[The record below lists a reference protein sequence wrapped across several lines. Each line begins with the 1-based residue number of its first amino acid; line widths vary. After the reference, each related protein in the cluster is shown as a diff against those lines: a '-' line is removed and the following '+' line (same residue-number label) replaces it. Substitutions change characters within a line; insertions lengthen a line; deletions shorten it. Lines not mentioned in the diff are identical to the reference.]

1 MTPSWLFLSVA
12 ATLFVIA
19 LQAAL
24 TARHHLRRLI
34 ALNVLSSSVFLVFVT
49 LSRRAAPFDPV
60 PHAMVLTGIVVAVA
74 ATGLAIALVRRDMEE
89 GREPRLPED
98 RLREEEPPTERV
110 PG

>member
-12 ATLFVIA
+12 TAIFVIA
-19 LQAAL
+19 LHASL
-24 TARHHLRRLI
+24 TARYHLRRLI
-34 ALNVLSSSVFLVFVT
+34 ALNVLSSSVFLAFVT
-49 LSRRAAPFDPV
+49 LSRRATPFDPV

-89 GREPRLPED
+89 GRQPRLPED
-98 RLREEEPPTERV
+98 RLRGWRPPTERE